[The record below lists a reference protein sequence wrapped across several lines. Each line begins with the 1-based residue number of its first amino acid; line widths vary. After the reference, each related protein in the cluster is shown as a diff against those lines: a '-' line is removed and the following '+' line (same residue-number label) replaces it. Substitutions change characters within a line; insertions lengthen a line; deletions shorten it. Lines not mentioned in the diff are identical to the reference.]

1 MFQATECPGPYI
13 KANIQNIIKDIKAV
27 MKGVNPEPVKPTAS
41 YLVKVTAN
49 CLNIR
54 SGPGTE
60 KYKVVGQITDH
71 GIYTIVE
78 KIGTWGRLKSGAG
91 WISLRYTKEV

>member
-1 MFQATECPGPYI
+1 MQ
-13 KANIQNIIKDIKAV
+13 
-27 MKGVNPEPVKPTAS
+27 GVNPEPEKPATS

-54 SGPGTE
+54 SGPGT
-60 KYKVVGQITDH
+60 KYKAVGQITDH

-78 KIGTWGRLKSGAG
+78 TSGNWGKLKSGAG
-91 WISLRYTKEV
+91 WISLRYVKEV